1 MDFNDYNHFL
11 KESNFKSGFE
21 YFKDAQKNK
30 KSDFEQSVDD
40 YCAFLNVW
48 IDDEVF
54 YYLAL
59 REQEYGGEYSPFYI
73 EWMEDLY
80 SSDLSTEELIFTDP
94 ETLEEKKTLY
104 YDRIEGL
111 FDGDDFRITEVYDN
125 SDEGTIIFSYDFC
138 PKLSDYYLAM
148 MKAASKVSENAYPP
162 TCNLEYDIE
171 EKEFNYPANW

>member
-21 YFKDAQKNK
+21 YFKDVQKNK
-30 KSDFEQSVDD
+30 KSEFEQSVDD

-80 SSDLSTEELIFTDP
+80 ASDLSTEELIFTNPD
-94 ETLEEKKTLY
+94 TLEEEKTLY
-104 YDRIEGL
+104 DDRIDNL
-111 FDGDDFRITEVYDN
+111 FSGDDFRITEVYEN
-125 SDEGTIIFSYDFC
+125 DEKGTIIFSYDFC
-138 PKLSDYYLAM
+138 PKLSDYYSAM
-148 MKAASKVSENAYPP
+148 MKAASKVSEDAYPP
-162 TCNLEYDIE
+162 TFNLEYDTE
-171 EKEFNYPANW
+171 DKEFNYPAYF